1 MVYFKTIPGVRGA
14 VDNPQLQTSW
24 EPLADITESDKG
36 YTIEI
41 DVPGVGKEDV
51 KVSYKD
57 SILTISGERK
67 LPEGGTA
74 DNVQH
79 FERCRGNFSRS
90 FRLPHHADGDTITG
104 SYINGVLTLEI
115 PKKKEAQPR
124 EIDIK

>member
-1 MVYFKTIPGVRGA
+1 MVYFKTIPGARGA
-14 VDNPQLQTSW
+14 VDNPRLQTSW

-67 LPEGGTA
+67 LPEGGMT

-90 FRLPHHADGDTITG
+90 FRLPHHTDGDAITG
-104 SYINGVLTLEI
+104 LYKNGVLILEI
-115 PKKKEAQPR
+115 PKKKEALPR